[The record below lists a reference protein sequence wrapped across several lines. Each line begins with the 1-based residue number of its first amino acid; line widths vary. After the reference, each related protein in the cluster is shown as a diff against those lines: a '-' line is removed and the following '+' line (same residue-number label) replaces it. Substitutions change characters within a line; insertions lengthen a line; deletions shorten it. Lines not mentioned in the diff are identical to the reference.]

1 MKERLHSY
9 LLGER
14 KAGRAYLLFAVAATA
29 AGILLLLTV
38 PGPFWQGVSTAVLA
52 IALIEYWAGWQFLS
66 RYRRLRGRLPDL
78 LENRPTRYRDEELQ
92 RCEALEQRYARQRSV
107 VILFIVLGIS
117 LALLGGVVHPRPLT
131 MGMGYG
137 LCLQG
142 AVLLVLDLAAQW
154 RNGIYYQQVDHF
166 NPNP

>member
-14 KAGRAYLLFAVAATA
+14 KAGRTYLLFAAAATV
-29 AGILLLLTV
+29 AGVVPLITV
-38 PGPFWQGVSTAVLA
+38 PTPFWQGVSTAVLA
-52 IALIEYWAGWQFLS
+52 IALIEYWAGWQFLR
-66 RYRRLRGRLPDL
+66 RYRRLQERLPAL
-78 LENRPTRYRDEELQ
+78 LENQPTRYRDEELR
-92 RCEALEQRYARQRSV
+92 RCEVLEQRYARQRSV